1 MTYTE
6 LVAAIKSYTENE
18 ETDFVAE
25 IPNFVRQAE
34 DRIQHMVQLP
44 VFRKSQQGNMTA
56 HNRFLTTPDDFIA
69 SFSVAVVSSVVDG
82 ADFSYLINTDVNF
95 IREAFPKIATE
106 AQPRFYALWDEN
118 TFILGPT
125 PLTALQV
132 DVHYYYKP
140 DSIVTAGSTW
150 LGTEAESALLYGCLL
165 EAYTF
170 MKGEADLMTL
180 YDTRYKE
187 ALIKLKELGDGKN
200 RQDAYRSGQTRMAVT

>member
-1 MTYTE
+1 MNYTE

-44 VFRKSQQGNMTA
+44 MFRKSQQGNLTA
-56 HNRFLTTPDDFIA
+56 GNRFLATPDDFIS
-69 SFSVAVVSSVVDG
+69 SFSMAVVNSAGEV
-82 ADFSYLINTDVNF
+82 SYLLNKDVNF

-118 TFILGPT
+118 TFCLGPT
-125 PLTALQV
+125 PATALQV
-132 DVHYYYKP
+132 DIHYYYKP
-140 DSIVTAGSTW
+140 ASIVTEATTW
-150 LGTEAESALLYGCLL
+150 LGDEAESARLYGCLL
-165 EAYTF
+165 EAYTY
-170 MKGEADLMTL
+170 MKGEPDLMTL

-200 RQDAYRSGQTRMAVT
+200 RQDAYRSGQVRMAVT

>member
-1 MTYTE
+1 MNYTE

-44 VFRKSQQGNMTA
+44 MFRKSQQGNLTA
-56 HNRFLTTPDDFIA
+56 SNRFLATPDDFIS
-69 SFSVAVVSSVVDG
+69 SFSLAVVNSDG
-82 ADFSYLINTDVNF
+82 DFSYLLNKDVNF
-95 IREAFPKIATE
+95 IREAFPTIATE

-118 TFILGPT
+118 TFCLGPT
-125 PLTALQV
+125 PATALQV
-132 DVHYYYKP
+132 DIHYYYKP
-140 DSIVTAGSTW
+140 ASIVTEATTW
-150 LGTEAESALLYGCLL
+150 LGDEAESALFYGCLL
-165 EAYTF
+165 EAYTY
-170 MKGEADLMTL
+170 MKGEPDLMAL